1 MADLQSQAG
10 AAPPS
15 SPDYK
20 HRIRTASRLT
30 PIDQD
35 VQADACGRRRFTM
48 GRGSGAEIFRF
59 GVVGRFAGA
68 RHFEA
73 GTCQMHRAAPAIR
86 PCATRRVSP
95 PVSFVGQYDLDAPPP
110 WDPRAS
116 GRVVGAEHLAGD
128 RLRGSPRP
136 WSCHGCLC
144 GSREA
149 LRTK

>member
-48 GRGSGAEIFRF
+48 GRGSGAEMFRF
-59 GVVGRFAGA
+59 GVVGR
-68 RHFEA
+68 
-73 GTCQMHRAAPAIR
+73 
-86 PCATRRVSP
+86 SP
-95 PVSFVGQYDLDAPPP
+95 GPDISRPVSDKCIGLHTWSTVI
-110 WDPRAS
+110 RAL
-116 GRVVGAEHLAGD
+116 HQLAN
-128 RLRGSPRP
+128 
-136 WSCHGCLC
+136 
-144 GSREA
+144 A
-149 LRTK
+149 TA